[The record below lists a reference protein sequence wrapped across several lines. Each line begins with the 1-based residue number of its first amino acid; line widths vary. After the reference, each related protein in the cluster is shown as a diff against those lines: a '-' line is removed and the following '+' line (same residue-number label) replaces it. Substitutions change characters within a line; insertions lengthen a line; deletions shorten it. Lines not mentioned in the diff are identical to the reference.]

1 MKNDLTHL
9 TSEIEKKVGKKIPVG
24 ADFEKLAS
32 FFAIKHHIKL
42 NADALHK
49 VWNYVS
55 GKEKPTKKTLNKLAL
70 LWGIRVGMI
79 SMRLCMEMMTEISIT
94 KWRKRRNR
102 IPPTMMIFKS
112 ECYRRKTFAGMD
124 IEKGDSTMCIVS
136 LLYLVCSA

>member
-55 GKEKPTKKTLNKLAL
+55 GKEKPTKENTEQ
-70 LWGIRVGMI
+70 VGAF
-79 SMRLCMEMMTEISIT
+79 CGV
-94 KWRKRRNR
+94 
-102 IPPTMMIFKS
+102 S
-112 ECYRRKTFAGMD
+112 ELG
-124 IEKGDSTMCIVS
+124 
-136 LLYLVCSA
+136 

>member
-70 LWGIRVGMI
+70 
-79 SMRLCMEMMTEISIT
+79 
-94 KWRKRRNR
+94 
-102 IPPTMMIFKS
+102 
-112 ECYRRKTFAGMD
+112 FAGYQSWDDFHEALHGDDDGNLNYEVEEEKKSDPSNYDD
-124 IEKGDSTMCIVS
+124 I
-136 LLYLVCSA
+136 

>member
-55 GKEKPTKKTLNKLAL
+55 GK
-70 LWGIRVGMI
+70 
-79 SMRLCMEMMTEISIT
+79 
-94 KWRKRRNR
+94 
-102 IPPTMMIFKS
+102 
-112 ECYRRKTFAGMD
+112 
-124 IEKGDSTMCIVS
+124 
-136 LLYLVCSA
+136 

>member
-70 LWGIRVGMI
+70 FVGYQ
-79 SMRLCMEMMTEISIT
+79 SWDDFHEALDGEDDGNLSYDTDEDHELSA
-94 KWRKRRNR
+94 
-102 IPPTMMIFKS
+102 S
-112 ECYRRKTFAGMD
+112 SDDD
-124 IEKGDSTMCIVS
+124 ID
-136 LLYLVCSA
+136 